1 MSRNPDSFDADQ
13 LLEELGVEIP
23 WPTAGNKKLKVVECG
38 QAAPPVKRHTEWSNH
53 ESFRFAGYVAKVVQT
68 TCECCGSM
76 RENLEGIFTVEVK
89 EGTGA
94 RRMQAL
100 GAKGDWPQ
108 QEVHTVEVA
117 QAFTRFCP
125 DCVRALGFSREV
137 EAVGT
142 RFDIT
147 IR

>member
-1 MSRNPDSFDADQ
+1 MSRNPDSFDSDQ

-23 WPTAGNKKLKVVECG
+23 WPTAGTKKQVVVECG
-38 QAAPPVKRHTEWSNH
+38 QKAPAVKRHTDWTNA
-53 ESFRFAGYVAKVVQT
+53 ESFRFVGYVAKVVQT
-68 TCECCGSM
+68 TCDCCGSM
-76 RENLEGIFTVEVK
+76 RENLDGIFTVEVK

-94 RRMQAL
+94 RRMQAIA
-100 GAKGDWPQ
+100 AKGDWPVNQ
-108 QEVHTVEVA
+108 VHTCEVS

-125 DCVRALGFSREV
+125 DCVRELGFTREV
-137 EAVGT
+137 EVEGT